1 MKKPT
6 KGKKTLPKIEI
17 GSYHAGGIV
26 FYIDE
31 TGEHGLV
38 MAPIQGDKENSDVMD
53 YYEVEDVEWGPM
65 GLDVPGTNGTFANL
79 GSGRSNTDLILA
91 ATPGIK
97 TAASFC
103 RDLNLNGYN
112 DWFLPSLEE
121 LVLLHESLFDSE
133 WHCMDGGFYWSSN
146 QDYAFHAFVFSLG
159 YDLYEEGDCRTRHK
173 NKSIYVLPIRSF

>member
-26 FYIDE
+26 FHIDE

-53 YYEVEDVEWGPM
+53 YYEVERVEWGPM
-65 GLDVPGTNGTFANL
+65 GLDVPGISTNL
-79 GSGRSNTDLILA
+79 GYGRSNTDLILA

-97 TAASFC
+97 TAASVC

-112 DWFLPSLEE
+112 DWFLPSVDE
-121 LVLLHESLFDSE
+121 LDLLHDNLIGSE
-133 WHCMDGGFYWSSN
+133 WFCMDSGAYWSSN
-146 QDYAFHAFVFSLG
+146 QDYPFHAFKFSLG
-159 YDLYEEGDCRTRHK
+159 YEFYEEGDCRTCHK
-173 NKSIYVLPIRSF
+173 NFEMYVLPIRSF

>member
-1 MKKPT
+1 MKKTT

-53 YYEVEDVEWGPM
+53 FYEPVRVEWGPFM
-65 GLDVPGTNGTFANL
+65 LDVSGTDCGI

-91 ATPGIK
+91 ATPGII
-97 TAASFC
+97 TAASVC
-103 RDLNLNGYN
+103 RDLTLNGYN
-112 DWFLPSLEE
+112 DWFLPSLFE
-121 LVLLHESLFDSE
+121 LVRMDFVLFFKGLIKF
-133 WHCMDGGFYWSSN
+133 HPTQLVWSSTQVN
-146 QDYAFHAFVFSLG
+146 PGNAWYTAFGYGNVNYNFKVNDYQVRAVRAF
-159 YDLYEEGDCRTRHK
+159 
-173 NKSIYVLPIRSF
+173 